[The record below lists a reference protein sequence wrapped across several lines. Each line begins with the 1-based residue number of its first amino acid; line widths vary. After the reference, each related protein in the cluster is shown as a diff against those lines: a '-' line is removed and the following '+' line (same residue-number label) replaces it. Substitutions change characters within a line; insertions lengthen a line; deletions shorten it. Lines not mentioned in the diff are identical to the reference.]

1 MMKAALTRR
10 TMMLGTAA
18 ISLAACATPDVSFA
32 ETSERID
39 FDRFIIDITRQPD
52 ETLSIWPEQAPG
64 RDAVDLT
71 EHIVERQNSFGL
83 PDRAALDV
91 TAPTL
96 SYFRSENFSGNT
108 ILLIPGGGYQ
118 RVVVEKEGWEGARY
132 FNQFGYDVYVMTYR
146 LPFQGWP
153 SGADTPLQDAQRAM
167 RVLRGHSAN
176 THGSET
182 NVLAIGFSAGGHLA
196 GSLNQRFA
204 DTVYDPVDV
213 LDDLSAEPD
222 ITALVYPVV
231 LMGSE
236 HTHAGSQNNLL
247 GDDPTEDQLRAYDL
261 TRNVNPDSPPLF
273 LLHALDDTSVVME
286 NSMELMNAYRDA
298 DVPAVLHIFEHGGH
312 GFGMRGIEN
321 TPLEDWPGLLMNWA
335 AENGLPPTPR

>member
-10 TMMLGTAA
+10 SMMLGTAA
-18 ISLAACATPDVSFA
+18 MSLAACATPNASFA
-32 ETSERID
+32 DAPERID
-39 FDRFIIDITRQPD
+39 FDRFVIDINRQPD
-52 ETLSIWPEQAPG
+52 AVLNIWPEQAPG

-71 EHIVERQNSFGL
+71 EHIIERENSYGL
-83 PDRAALDV
+83 PDRAALDI
-91 TAPTL
+91 TSPTL
-96 SYFRSENFSGNT
+96 SYFQSPNFSGNS
-108 ILLIPGGGYQ
+108 ILLIPGGSYQ
-118 RVVVEKEGWEGARY
+118 RVVVEKEGWDGARY

-167 RVLRGHSAN
+167 RVLRSHNAN
-176 THGSET
+176 TRGSDA

-196 GSLNQRFA
+196 GSLNQRFDDA
-204 DTVYDPVDV
+204 VYEPIDA
-213 LDDLSAEPD
+213 LDGFSAKPD

-247 GDDPTEDQLRAYDL
+247 GDNPTDEQLRAYDL
-261 TRNVNPDSPPLF
+261 ARNVNPDSPPLF

-335 AENGLPPTPR
+335 ADHGVPPSTR